1 MALGEGEER
10 KKDTYTRTHAPHCV
24 GLCKRATSR
33 TRLPWVL
40 VLCMKC
46 RLVRLR
52 GEQSAQL
59 RRDGE
64 HYLLMQTA
72 TASSSCVIK

>member
-59 RRDGE
+59 CDGE